1 VAESPVTWLSVPEVA
16 ERLDVTPT
24 KVRQFLEERFVLGSR
39 RNGTLQIPLS
49 LVEGG
54 LLSELPGTITVL
66 IDGGFS
72 DDESLDW
79 LLADNP
85 ALGVTPV
92 AALREGRKKE
102 VRRVAQSLAV

>member
-1 VAESPVTWLSVPEVA
+1 VSETAVTWLSVPEAA
-16 ERLDVTPT
+16 ERLEVTPT

-54 LLSELPGTITVL
+54 LIHELPGTVTVL
-66 IDGGFS
+66 IDGGFL
-72 DDESLDW
+72 DDETLDW

-85 ALGVTPV
+85 TLGVTPV
-92 AALREGRKKE
+92 AALRAGRKKE
-102 VRRVAQSLAV
+102 VRRLAQSLAV

>member
-1 VAESPVTWLSVPEVA
+1 VTWLSVPEAA
-16 ERLDVTPT
+16 EHLDVTPT
-24 KVRQFLEERFVLGSR
+24 KVRQFLEERFVLGTR

-54 LLSELPGTITVL
+54 LLNELPGTATVL

-72 DDESLDW
+72 DDEALDW

-102 VRRVAQSLAV
+102 VRRLAQGLAV